1 MLNIPPSPVM
11 TFATSASQQSGLR
24 ILIKMD
30 HLRYLS
36 AYPNDQALGGN
47 KLRKLIRPI
56 EDALRQKKG
65 LLTFGGP
72 FSNHI
77 AAVASAGKVF
87 QFPTIGIIR
96 GEDHTDHNPT
106 LQHAQKCGM
115 QLQFINRTK
124 YRNKSDPQ
132 YLYALQQEYPNYL
145 IIPEGGTNSSAIQ
158 GVGEIV
164 QEVNTQITPTHIDY
178 WITPVGTGGT
188 LAGLISQ
195 LPKDTFAVGV
205 SVLKG
210 DFLIRE
216 VQQLVGQKDSAHW
229 QVITDY
235 HFGGY
240 AKWSPTLIEYMQQ
253 LRRKTTIPTDPI
265 YTGKLFYAVEDLIS
279 KNYFKKNSTLL
290 ILHTG
295 GLQGI
300 KGFQTIWPDVI
311 L

>member
-1 MLNIPPSPVM
+1 MWNIAPSPLLSYS
-11 TFATSASQQSGLR
+11 TPASQQRGLN
-24 ILIKMD
+24 ILVKMD

-36 AYPNDQALGGN
+36 AYPEDQALGGN
-47 KLRKLIRPI
+47 KLRKLKYNI
-56 EDALRQKKG
+56 EEALRQKKG

-77 AAVASAGKVF
+77 AAVASAGQLF
-87 QFPTIGIIR
+87 QIPTLGIIR
-96 GEDHTDHNPT
+96 GENHLSHNPT
-106 LQHAQKCGM
+106 LHHAQQCGM
-115 QLQFINRTK
+115 KLQFIDRSS
-124 YRNKSDPQ
+124 YRLKADPQ
-132 YLYALQQEYPNYL
+132 YLSALQKDHPNFL
-145 IIPEGGTNSSAIQ
+145 IIPEGGTNALALQ

-164 QEVNTQITPTHIDY
+164 KEIEQQIPHSPIDY

-188 LAGLISQ
+188 LAGLITH
-195 LPKDTFAVGV
+195 LPKNAFAVGI

-210 DFLIRE
+210 DFLTRA
-216 VQQLVGQKDSAHW
+216 VQQLVGLNYAEHW
-229 QVITDY
+229 EIIPDY

-240 AKWSPTLIEYMQQ
+240 AKWNPTLIQYMQGVQ
-253 LRRKTTIPTDPI
+253 QATGIPTDPI
-265 YTGKLFYAVEDLIS
+265 YTGKLFYALEDLIS

-300 KGFQTIWPDVI
+300 LGFQTIWPNII